1 MTTGGLLVHAIQQSV
16 FDIPTTQL
24 VRFFIPMLNRKLADE
39 IARQLHGDILSYD
52 WLLKIT
58 EEQLVGKSFSERTTA
73 LAESLEILMQE
84 KGVTIGPAKLV
95 EGKVCIQNWGDSME
109 TTIQRVREYIH
120 KYGDPGQNHEV
131 AYGFWVGLQ
140 PR

>member
-1 MTTGGLLVHAIQQSV
+1 
-16 FDIPTTQL
+16 
-24 VRFFIPMLNRKLADE
+24 MLTRKLADE
-39 IARQLHGDILSYD
+39 IARQLQGDILSYD

-58 EEQLVGKSFSERTTA
+58 EEQLVGKSFRERTTA

-109 TTIQRVREYIH
+109 TTIQRVREYIL
-120 KYGDPGQNHEV
+120 KYGNK
-131 AYGFWVGLQ
+131 
-140 PR
+140 